1 MTKSLKNIALGTLVS
16 LAAVAY
22 GNTTWYFNSSLGIDT
37 TSQANGNM
45 VLTNA
50 NCMSYWTNALGQAGT
65 GLPTA
70 EDDLVFDGDKGRIR
84 IANSSFDSFGGH
96 SLQVGTDSVGETLV
110 YDGGHITATGYPLKL
125 GYTFLF
131 LNSKASRDIDL
142 PIEIL
147 AEDPSKP
154 TVVAV
159 GNINYVGWTYA
170 FKGAISGSANAQLRF
185 GQWPNA
191 IGSTKPTCA
200 SNSTFRVDDITQYA
214 GTLAVSSAYEND
226 GGNFGS
232 RLRLYG
238 GTQQSAAKIRIE
250 RGGSLSL
257 KEFGDTVTVKELS
270 LAAGSRLWFNQASQT
285 LDGKLWC
292 VRATDALT
300 VDGPVEIYSMPII
313 RGIEHFRIPIL
324 AGPATST
331 FTTNDFYITY
341 TAEKYNLD
349 LHLEVGTDEVTGDRT
364 LYVVSHGF
372 VYQVSN
378 YSGEGGRAGGD
389 GSPSSITNDAAWWG
403 GLAPHPTNS
412 LAHYRTARG
421 LCTLYAPNERYEF
434 PCWTF
439 RLQNGELCLQ
449 TRTFEVPEFF
459 CDGGTI
465 GIGMLSNGPDIRLVA
480 PHIHFTHGRV
490 MVRAWRA
497 DTLILD
503 GELDGPGDILFTSW
517 SSTSSPKSNY
527 GLTGLNTN
535 YTGSITVSQG
545 EYRDEYI
552 SFGNK
557 HPTLYVN
564 DGRNLGGAKAE
575 FDPRAL
581 TLTHMAKLLVTNTV
595 GVTLADGLNRGV
607 YLHEK
612 GRFDVRETNGVLDV
626 QWPLLLSGKMWK
638 EGLGTL
644 VLGKGMKHEADDG
657 GELTD
662 VPRAGSNLFE
672 IVAGTV
678 KIANADA
685 LAGVETTI
693 DAGATLQL
701 AIDPANADLTEYG
714 IRNTTVD
721 APFALAASFGGK
733 LPLTLD
739 NAGTE
744 IPAGCRVMTNAL
756 VTVKS
761 TSAEAVGAML
771 SAVKPWRTWGFKSEI
786 VPRVNGDTD
795 TTTLL
800 LVSRS
805 CGTALYLR

>member
-1 MTKSLKNIALGTLVS
+1 MKELLKHVVVGTLVAVS
-16 LAAVAY
+16 AAAY
-22 GNTTWYFNSSLGIDT
+22 GNTTWYFNSSLNIDT
-37 TSQANGNM
+37 TTQPNSSM

-70 EDDLVFDGDKGRIR
+70 EDDLVFDGAKGRIR
-84 IANSSFDSFGGH
+84 IVNSAFDSFSGG
-96 SLQVGTDSVGETLV
+96 SLQVGTETVGETLV
-110 YDGGHITATGYPLKL
+110 YDGGNITATGYPLKL
-125 GYTFLF
+125 WYTFVF
-131 LNSKASRDIDL
+131 LNSKASRDIHL

-147 AEDPSKP
+147 SEDPAKP
-154 TVVAV
+154 TVIAV
-159 GNINYVGWTYA
+159 GNTSYVGYTYS
-170 FKGAISGSANAQLRF
+170 FYGPFIGSADAQLRF
-185 GQWPNA
+185 GPWTDT
-191 IGSTKPTCA
+191 IGSTRPTCA
-200 SNSTFRVDDITQYA
+200 SNTTFKVYDITRYA
-214 GTLAVSSAYEND
+214 GTITVDSAQGND

-238 GTQQSAAKIRIE
+238 EAQTSDAKIRIGQ
-250 RGGSLSL
+250 GGSLSL

-270 LAAGSRLWFNQASQT
+270 LAAGSRLWFNHATQT
-285 LDGKLWC
+285 VNGKLWC
-292 VRATDALT
+292 LRATDALT
-300 VDGPVEIYSMPII
+300 VEGPVEIYSMPII

-324 AGPATST
+324 VGPANST
-331 FTTNDFYITY
+331 FTANDFHITY
-341 TAEKYNLD
+341 TEEKYNLD
-349 LHLEVGTDEVTGDRT
+349 LHLEVGTDEVTGERT
-364 LYVVSHGF
+364 LYVVAHGF
-372 VYQVSN
+372 VYQLSN

-389 GSPSSITNDAAWWG
+389 GAPSSITNDAAWWG

-412 LAHYRTARG
+412 LAHYRTTKG

-434 PCWTF
+434 PCCSF
-439 RLQNGELCLQ
+439 RLQRGNLCLQ

-465 GIGMLSNGPDIRLVA
+465 GIGTISSSPDVQLIA
-480 PHIHFTHGRV
+480 PHIHFTADQV
-490 MVRAWRA
+490 MVRSWRA
-497 DTLILD
+497 CTLILN
-503 GELDGPGDILFTSW
+503 GELDGPGNILFYSW

-607 YLHEK
+607 YVVEK
-612 GRFDVRETNGVLDV
+612 GRFDVSKVAGVLDV

-638 EGLGTL
+638 EGPGKLI
-644 VLGKGMKHEADDG
+644 LGKGMKHEDDDG
-657 GELTD
+657 GNLTD
-662 VPRAGSNLFE
+662 IPRAGSNLFE
-672 IVAGTV
+672 IVEGVV
-678 KIANADA
+678 KIAHADA

-693 DAGATLQL
+693 HAGASLQL
-701 AIDPANADLTEYG
+701 AIDPANEDLTEYG

-721 APFALAASFGGK
+721 TPFTLTGGLGGK

-739 NAGTE
+739 TADAV
-744 IPAGCRVMTNAL
+744 PAEGCRVMTNAL
-756 VTVKS
+756 MTVRS
-761 TSAEAVGAML
+761 TSAYAVGEML
-771 SAVKPWRTWGFKSEI
+771 SAVKPWRGYGYASKV
-786 VPRVNGDTD
+786 VPRENGDD

-800 LVSRS
+800 LVSKF
-805 CGTALYLR
+805 CGATLYVR